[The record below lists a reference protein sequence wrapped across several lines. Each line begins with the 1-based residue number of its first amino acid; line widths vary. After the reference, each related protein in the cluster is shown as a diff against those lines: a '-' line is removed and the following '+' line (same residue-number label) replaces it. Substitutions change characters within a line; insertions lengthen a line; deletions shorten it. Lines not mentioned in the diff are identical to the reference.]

1 MTIIGSGTIGTVIGD
16 GMVVMA
22 MASTIGTETIG
33 VGMAVLDG
41 TIGTENWGWNNWG
54 WNGGFGWNN
63 WYGNNG
69 DKIIIQQNL
78 CL

>member
-1 MTIIGSGTIGTVIGD
+1 
-16 GMVVMA
+16 MVVMA

>member
-1 MTIIGSGTIGTVIGD
+1 MNNWYGNNWD

-41 TIGTENWGWNNWG
+41 TIGTD
-54 WNGGFGWNN
+54 GGLEQLGLEWRFWME
-63 WYGNNG
+63 
-69 DKIIIQQNL
+69 
-78 CL
+78 